1 MDERLLRFYVSNRS
15 HICSRTQLPTNLGEL
30 SDTKVFFPHSLLKSM
45 VTPAVLINHGYLN
58 KENYACIWI
67 QPDIRT

>member
-1 MDERLLRFYVSNRS
+1 MFQMGD
-15 HICSRTQLPTNLGEL
+15 ICSRTQLPNNLGEL

-58 KENYACIWI
+58 KEQYSTLENYACIWI